1 MNIAELLKQHAKKGD
16 EFYTL
21 LYGEV
26 KLEEVKDGDYG
37 CIVFS
42 EKGCGEQNVLNFDG
56 TWNSEG
62 EMVIFPS
69 KDQRDWSVWAEE
81 KEANRGQLQKGDYV
95 TFEGGWGR
103 IAEIEDECNVLVNSY
118 AVQGLLTS
126 SWRAIG
132 TLTKLEHFDANL
144 LKSFD
149 KVLVKEDCDSSW
161 CCAHFSHLCADEE
174 RPYALT
180 TLQTVAECIPY
191 NNETEFL
198 KGTGSRA
205 PEFYQPTE

>member
-1 MNIAELLKQHAKKGD
+1 MNVSELLKKYAKKG
-16 EFYTL
+16 EVFYTTIGGNVPL
-21 LYGEV
+21 IGIGRNGSIQISEDGWCDLD
-26 KLEEVKDGDYG
+26 EEGRLMHD
-37 CIVFS
+37 
-42 EKGCGEQNVLNFDG
+42 
-56 TWNSEG
+56 G

-205 PEFYQPTE
+205 PEFYNQTSINIK